1 MEKVKDINNAKEYN
15 IYAGLKGG
23 FGGAT
28 YQYTGLFNS
37 QEEADD
43 EAYQRACEEYYSCSE
58 SHGLLTYEEAEEQ
71 AINEGYTP
79 NTEDFEEYIS
89 EVFQEDLESWVDYY
103 TIPTSEDTE
112 TPEDDL
118 IRDYIIENG
127 DSTGEVSGEG
137 D

>member
-1 MEKVKDINNAKEYN
+1 MEKVKDVSNAKEYN
-15 IYAGLKGG
+15 IYAGLGGG

-37 QEEADD
+37 QEEADN
-43 EAYQRACEEYYSCSE
+43 EAYQRACEEYDSYSG
-58 SHGLLTYEEAEEQ
+58 SHGLLTYEEAEAL

-79 NTEDFEEYIS
+79 GTKNFEEYIS
-89 EVFQEDLESWVDYY
+89 EAFQEDVENWANYY
-103 TIPTSEDTE
+103 ASLTSEDTE

-127 DSTGEVSGEG
+127 DSTGEVSSKG

>member
-1 MEKVKDINNAKEYN
+1 MEKVRDVSNAKEYN
-15 IYAGLKGG
+15 IYSGLGGG
-23 FGGAT
+23 FGGAK

-37 QEEADD
+37 QEEAID

-58 SHGLLTYEEAEEQ
+58 HHGLLTYKEAEEQ

-79 NTEDFEEYIS
+79 GTKDFEEYIS

-103 TIPTSEDTE
+103 AIPTSEDTE

-127 DSTGEVSGEG
+127 DGTGEVSSEG

>member
-1 MEKVKDINNAKEYN
+1 MEKVKDISNAKKYN
-15 IYAGLKGG
+15 IYAGLSGG

-37 QEEADD
+37 QEEADN
-43 EAYQRACEEYYSCSE
+43 EAYQRACEEYDSYSE

-71 AINEGYTP
+71 AINEGCSPGTK
-79 NTEDFEEYIS
+79 DFEIYIS
-89 EVFQEDLESWVDYY
+89 EVFQEDIEKWVDYY
-103 TIPTSEDTE
+103 AILTSEDTE

-127 DSTGEVSGEG
+127 DNTGEVSGEG

>member
-1 MEKVKDINNAKEYN
+1 MEKVKNVSNAKEYN
-15 IYAGLKGG
+15 IYAGLGGG

-37 QEEADD
+37 QEEADN
-43 EAYQRACEEYYSCSE
+43 EAYQRGCEEYDSYSG
-58 SHGLLTYEEAEEQ
+58 HRGLLTYEEALEE
-71 AINEGYTP
+71 AKAHNPGA
-79 NTEDFEEYIS
+79 TEDELDDYID
-89 EVFQEDLESWVDYY
+89 ELFLEDMETWIESYA
-103 TIPTSEDTE
+103 TLTSEDTE

-127 DSTGEVSGEG
+127 DNTGEVSSKG

>member
-1 MEKVKDINNAKEYN
+1 MEKVKDVSNAKEYN
-15 IYAGLKGG
+15 IYSGLGGG

-37 QEEADD
+37 QEEATN
-43 EAYQRACEEYYSCSE
+43 EAYERACEEYDSYSG

-71 AINEGYTP
+71 AINEGYSP
-79 NTEDFEEYIS
+79 DTEDFEAYIS
-89 EVFQEDLESWVDYY
+89 EVFQEDIENWVDYY
-103 TIPTSEDTE
+103 AILTSEDTE

-118 IRDYIIENG
+118 IRDYIIVDG
-127 DSTGEVSGEG
+127 DSTREVSGEG

>member
-1 MEKVKDINNAKEYN
+1 MEKVRDVSNAKEYN
-15 IYAGLKGG
+15 IYSGLGG
-23 FGGAT
+23 SFGEAK

-37 QEEADD
+37 QEEATN
-43 EAYQRACEEYYSCSE
+43 EAYQRACEEYDSYSE

-71 AINEGYTP
+71 AINEGCSPGTK
-79 NTEDFEEYIS
+79 DFEIYIS
-89 EVFQEDLESWVDYY
+89 EVFQEDIEKWVDYY
-103 TIPTSEDTE
+103 AILTSEDTK

-127 DSTGEVSGEG
+127 DNTGEVSSEG

>member
-1 MEKVKDINNAKEYN
+1 MEKVKDVSNAKEYN
-15 IYAGLKGG
+15 IYAGLGG
-23 FGGAT
+23 SFGGAT

-37 QEEADD
+37 QEEADN
-43 EAYQRACEEYYSCSE
+43 EAYQRACEEYDSYSE

-71 AINEGYTP
+71 AINEGYSP
-79 NTEDFEEYIS
+79 GTEDFEAYIS
-89 EVFQEDLESWVDYY
+89 EAFQEDIENWANYYASLTSW
-103 TIPTSEDTE
+103 DTE

-127 DSTGEVSGEG
+127 DSTGEISSEG

>member
-1 MEKVKDINNAKEYN
+1 MEKVRDVSNAKEYN
-15 IYAGLKGG
+15 IYSGLGG
-23 FGGAT
+23 SFGGAK

-37 QEEADD
+37 QEEADN
-43 EAYQRACEEYYSCSE
+43 EAYQRACEEYDSYSE

-71 AINEGYTP
+71 AIDVGCTP
-79 NTEDFEEYIS
+79 GTKDFEIYIS
-89 EVFQEDLESWVDYY
+89 GAFQEDLESWVEYY
-103 TIPTSEDTE
+103 AILTSEDTE

-127 DSTGEVSGEG
+127 DSTGEVSSEG